1 MQKQREDTGK
11 RASLKVQI
19 DVLLPAGLLHGLNAC
34 YALSDLPVGAVPDA
48 LELVKDAVVFI
59 ERAQLTP

>member
-1 MQKQREDTGK
+1 MGK
-11 RASLKVQI
+11 TSTLKVQMG
-19 DVLLPAGLLHGLNAC
+19 VVLPAWLLDGLNTWHTLLH
-34 YALSDLPVGAVPDA
+34 LPVGAVPDA